1 MSKIDELESKPVG
14 KLLLQYSIPAIL
26 GLFANS
32 LYIVIDRMFIGS
44 IPNIGAMALNGVG
57 LTVPITTIILALSAM
72 IAFGSAANISI
83 KLGQDKRE
91 EAENTLGNAFVLSI
105 AVGVTI
111 TALFFVFQD
120 QVFAFLGI
128 QGETLPYAKSFIT
141 IIVLGTVFN
150 MLGFTL
156 PILVRS
162 DGNPTFSAI
171 ITLTG
176 CALNIGLD
184 VLFIPVLN
192 MGIQGAA
199 VATVLSQFVTVILGL
214 AYFKTQKTTLRIE
227 KRIFKVQ
234 PKLVKEIVSIGLSP
248 FSNQLSISV
257 AQFVS
262 NYALRLY
269 GGESAVGAMTII
281 TSVASMFL
289 MPVYGIAQ
297 GMQPI
302 VGYNYA
308 KKLYKRVIKTLA
320 LAVILGLAILGT
332 GTCLTLLFPAS
343 IVGLFNHNS
352 ELANIT
358 LVGITK
364 YMLLLSFAVIP
375 TFGSGFMALTN
386 RAKSA
391 VFINVTRQAVILTS
405 VICFLPR
412 LIGTSGLWFAQS
424 IADILSSLLVVLFF
438 VKGYG
443 HIFRKNENA
452 KSE

>member
-1 MSKIDELESKPVG
+1 MSKINELESKPVG
-14 KLLLQYSIPAIL
+14 KLLLQYSMPAIL

-32 LYIVIDRMFIGS
+32 FYIVIDRIFIGN
-44 IPNIGAMALNGVG
+44 IPNIGAIALNAVG

-72 IAFGSAANISI
+72 IAFGSAGNISI

-105 AVGVTI
+105 VVGITI
-111 TALFFVFQD
+111 TALFFVFQNK
-120 QVFAFLGI
+120 VFAFIGI
-128 QGETLPYAKSFIT
+128 QGETLSYAKSYTT

-150 MLGFTL
+150 MLGFAL

-162 DGNPTFSAI
+162 YGNPTFSAI

-192 MGIQGAA
+192 MGIEGAA

-214 AYFKTQKTTLRIE
+214 AYFKTQKTTLHIE

-248 FSNQLSISV
+248 FSNQLSITV

-320 LAVILGLAILGT
+320 QAIILGLAILGT

-358 LVGITK
+358 LVGLTK
-364 YMLLLSFAVIP
+364 YMLLLPFAVIP
-375 TFGSGFMALTN
+375 TFGSGFMSLTN
-386 RAKSA
+386 RAKTA
-391 VFINVTRQAVILTS
+391 VFINITRQAIILTL

-412 LIGTSGLWFAQS
+412 LIGTNGLWFAQS
-424 IADILSSLLVVLFF
+424 IADILSSLLVVLVF

-443 HIFRKNENA
+443 HIFLKNENI